1 MSERRTELEIR
12 PVEELDIEDIAGI
25 DEKIGGEYRP
35 EVWEN
40 RIFYYIRRDAEASL
54 VAVADRKVVG
64 FMLGEIRAGEFGM
77 EEPTGWVEVLG
88 VDPEYRGQSVGRE
101 LAEAMWRH
109 FRDRGATEVRTLVST
124 EMDEIEGFFQ
134 SLGFREA
141 DMKALVLEI
150 PRTD

>member
-1 MSERRTELEIR
+1 MNESSTKLEIR

-54 VAVADRKVVG
+54 VALADRKVVG

-88 VDPEYRGQSVGRE
+88 VDPEYRGRNVGRE
-101 LAEAMWRH
+101 LAETMWRH

-124 EMDEIEGFFQ
+124 EMGEIEAFFR
-134 SLGFREA
+134 SLGFEEA

-150 PRTD
+150 PNEG